1 MEGTSSD
8 QLFTTLMLA
17 GGIFLVAVY
26 FFASPLRR
34 FFFNRKITA
43 IVEAELTS
51 NWKYY
56 DNLLCNHNIYYKKLD
71 AENRTKFISR
81 VLHFRHSKEFEFVQ
95 IEAQPEMPILV
106 SAAAIQLTF
115 GLDHYLL
122 DFFKKIYI
130 TECDYYYGLN
140 QTPFQGHVSS
150 QGIYLSWNNFLKGYR
165 YYDDAQNL
173 GLHEMAHALA
183 YTNFVA
189 HEDMDYDFIARFY
202 RFSKTARPIF
212 NRMQMYSDAQISNDT
227 LLDNYAA
234 TNYNEFWAVC
244 VETFFEKPTQL
255 YEQIPELYTA
265 LSDLLNQNLL
275 ATTGIS
281 N

>member
-1 MEGTSSD
+1 MEELSSEPF
-8 QLFTTLMLA
+8 LTTLLLV
-17 GGIFLVAVY
+17 GGIFLVAGY
-26 FFASPLRR
+26 FCAPPLRR
-34 FFFNRKITA
+34 YLFNRKISSV
-43 IVEAELTS
+43 VEAELTN

-56 DNLLCNHNIYYKKLD
+56 DDLLCSYNNYYKRLD
-71 AENRTKFISR
+71 PENRTKFITR
-81 VLHFRHSKEFEFVQ
+81 VLHFQHSKEFEFVQ
-95 IEAQPEMPILV
+95 LDAQPEMPILV

-150 QGIYLSWNNFLKGYR
+150 QGIYLSWNNFIKGYKCD
-165 YYDDAQNL
+165 DDAQNV

-212 NRMQMYSDAQISNDT
+212 NHMQMYSEAQMPNDT
-227 LLDNYAA
+227 ILDNYAA

-244 VETFFEKPTQL
+244 VETFFERPVQL
-255 YEQIPELYTA
+255 YEQMPDLYAA

-275 ATTGIS
+275 EGIR

>member
-1 MEGTSSD
+1 MEETSSD
-8 QLFTTLMLA
+8 PLITTLMLV
-17 GGIFLVAVY
+17 GGIFLVAG
-26 FFASPLRR
+26 FFLVPPLRR
-34 FFFNRKITA
+34 YLFNKKISGL
-43 IVEAELTS
+43 VEAELAS

-56 DNLLCNHNIYYKKLD
+56 DDLLCSYNSYYKKLD

-81 VLHFRHSKEFEFVQ
+81 VLHFQHSKEFEFVHL
-95 IEAQPEMPILV
+95 EAKPEMPILV
-106 SAAAIQLTF
+106 SAAAVQLTF

-140 QTPFQGHVSS
+140 QTPFQGHVNS
-150 QGIYLSWNNFLKGYR
+150 QGIYLSWNNFIKGYTFD
-165 YYDDAQNL
+165 DDAQNV

-202 RFSKTARPIF
+202 HFSKTARPIF
-212 NRMQMYSDAQISNDT
+212 NHMQMYSESQMPNDT
-227 LLDNYAA
+227 MLDNYAA

-255 YEQIPELYTA
+255 YEQMPELYAA

-275 ATTGIS
+275 ESIK